1 MASRQIAALETVA
14 VSTLRYRLVVTGV
27 LVFVALS
34 PFQPF
39 AWTSASDDRLAPEQP
54 MMTMSKAVARQEAVV
69 FGVYPE
75 AGNGEVGNV
84 TSPGHALVLDAID
97 ELRVNQPFDVH
108 LYTAW
113 SWHNT
118 GELDAKINSYT
129 SAGLTITLTIKYSPP
144 PGHNGDV
151 KGYTKFVQTVVRR
164 YGANPAVKRYVI
176 GNEANVTWG
185 DPGSSDGPFKDASRA
200 VVEGVVA
207 AHQQL
212 KKMPSSA
219 EVGTSI
225 AITDSAQDS
234 AFLRNATKR
243 GGLSFIQAVSFI
255 GINVYPGLWP
265 VGTNDPYADMAT
277 HLRTTRAAI
286 SNAGLKPSVSIAVLE
301 NGFPTADDAEQ
312 AARLTPMV
320 KAVCDLASEVG
331 VSSYSWFGL
340 VDANSGSD
348 NRFAHFG
355 LLRSD
360 LSQRPSFDRYRELIA
375 AACAT

>member
-1 MASRQIAALETVA
+1 
-14 VSTLRYRLVVTGV
+14 
-27 LVFVALS
+27 
-34 PFQPF
+34 
-39 AWTSASDDRLAPEQP
+39 
-54 MMTMSKAVARQEAVV
+54 
-69 FGVYPE
+69 
-75 AGNGEVGNV
+75 
-84 TSPGHALVLDAID
+84 
-97 ELRVNQPFDVH
+97 
-108 LYTAW
+108 
-113 SWHNT
+113 
-118 GELDAKINSYT
+118 
-129 SAGLTITLTIKYSPP
+129 
-144 PGHNGDV
+144 
-151 KGYTKFVQTVVRR
+151 
-164 YGANPAVKRYVI
+164 
-176 GNEANVTWG
+176 
-185 DPGSSDGPFKDASRA
+185 
-200 VVEGVVA
+200 
-207 AHQQL
+207 
-212 KKMPSSA
+212 MPSSA

-225 AITDSAQDS
+225 AITDSAQDA